1 MRLFILEAIL
11 SFDRMVML
19 FFQDSVRNVFLNPI
33 MMFLSTIANC
43 GAVWLVIGAVL
54 AASKKHR
61 KAGIYVILSVALCYV
76 FNDLVIKPVIAR
88 PRPFLEIDTLSVLV
102 SRPVSYSFP
111 SGHACAGFAASYVLT
126 KSFGRKGAPFY
137 ILAVLIAVS
146 RPYVGVHYLTD
157 VFVGAIV
164 GLLGSMFLYRF
175 VFPRV
180 ENVIARSKS

>member
-1 MRLFILEAIL
+1 MEAIL
-11 SFDRMVML
+11 SFDRSVML
-19 FFQDSVRNVFLNPI
+19 FFQDSVRNGVLDQI
-33 MMFLSTIANC
+33 MVFLSTIANC

-54 AASKKHR
+54 ASTKKYR
-61 KAGIYVILSVALCYV
+61 KAGLYVILSVALCYV
-76 FNDLVIKPVIAR
+76 FNDLVIKPIMAR

-126 KSFGRKGAPFY
+126 KCFGKKGAPFF

-157 VFVGAIV
+157 VLVGAVV

-175 VFPRV
+175 VFPRI
-180 ENVIARSKS
+180 ENAVGHSKSQR